1 MFAHSLKRDELA
13 EEQRLRFPTTETHV
27 PRCVTMPLKEK
38 QAQACKMAAK
48 RTCGEECRSLM
59 FYDSLSSI
67 FNFPDLVRG
76 FTTSIDSVELK
87 SVSAGCSRLLVPNP
101 VSLALFTLGYH
112 QLYSLRNMILP
123 FWRCR
128 GRCWGQYFAFNSLEP
143 LFLQFHS

>member
-1 MFAHSLKRDELA
+1 MLKRDELA
-13 EEQRLRFPTTETHV
+13 EEQRLRFPTPETHV
-27 PRCVTMPLKEK
+27 PRCVTVPLKEK
-38 QAQACKMAAK
+38 HKLARSSDKMAAK

-67 FNFPDLVRG
+67 FNFPGLVRG

-112 QLYSLRNMILP
+112 QLYSLRNVILP

-143 LFLQFHS
+143 LFLLFHS